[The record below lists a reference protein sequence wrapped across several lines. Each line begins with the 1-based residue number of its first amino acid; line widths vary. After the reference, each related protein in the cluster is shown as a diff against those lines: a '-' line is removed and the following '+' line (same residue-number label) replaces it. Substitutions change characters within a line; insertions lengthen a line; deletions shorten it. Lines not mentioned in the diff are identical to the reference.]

1 MTTPWILISTLIMS
15 DGSRYVITD
24 YEFVR
29 KQYCL
34 MGAKNQWNDYW
45 KSEYPQKALLST
57 ICSDKKNG
65 YNFVNVVCNQQGG
78 CNV

>member
-24 YEFVR
+24 YTYVR

-34 MGAKNQWNDYW
+34 MAAKTQWGDYY
-45 KSEYPQKALLST
+45 KSDYSTKAILST
-57 ICSDKKNG
+57 ICHEKKDI
-65 YNFVNVVCNQQGG
+65 YNFVNVVCQKNGA

>member
-1 MTTPWILISTLIMS
+1 MTTPWILISTLLMS

-24 YEFVR
+24 YTFVR

-34 MGAKNQWNDYW
+34 MGAKNQWADYW
-45 KSEYPQKALLST
+45 QSTYPTKALLST
-57 ICSDKKNG
+57 ICHEKGNS
-65 YNFVNVVCNQQGG
+65 YNFANIVCDPKGK